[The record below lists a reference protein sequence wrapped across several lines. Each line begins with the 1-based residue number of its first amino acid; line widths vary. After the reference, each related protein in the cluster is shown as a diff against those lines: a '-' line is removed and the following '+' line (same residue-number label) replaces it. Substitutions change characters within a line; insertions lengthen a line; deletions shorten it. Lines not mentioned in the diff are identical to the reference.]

1 MTEEEIKFDN
11 EYMRQRFGADHF
23 KYMVDYADKRVIEE
37 LERIVELAKPLRY
50 SDKHDVLLN
59 RIKELKQD

>member
-11 EYMRQRFGADHF
+11 EYMRQRFGTDHF

-37 LERIVELAKPLRY
+37 WERIVELAKPLRY